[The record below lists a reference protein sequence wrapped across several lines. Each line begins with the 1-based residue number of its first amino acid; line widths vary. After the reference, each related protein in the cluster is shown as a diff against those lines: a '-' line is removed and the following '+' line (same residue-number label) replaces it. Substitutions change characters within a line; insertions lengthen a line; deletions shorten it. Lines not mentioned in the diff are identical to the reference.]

1 MSYSQ
6 KNTDTLATITEALSQ
21 QTVDRLKQLLP
32 HLSTSEKPTRKAEI
46 IALIEQHLQGK
57 KLQSLWQQLDSLQQ
71 AAVAEVVHS
80 KDSQFD
86 AGRFQAKYGALPNF
100 GSRSSYG
107 TQQTTSPLGLFLYGY
122 VMPLELKQRLQKLV
136 PPPISMKLKS
146 SKDIPPT
153 IEQRWQE
160 FNYDTRKRIQR
171 VQQIPLEQ
179 GLRERSA
186 PQELLAVLRLID
198 AGKVAVSQ
206 KTRLPSAA
214 TLKARTPLLEGSDYY
229 TDIQKKDNPPAYQE
243 IGSLRAFGW
252 AMLVQAGGLAEL
264 SGKKLK
270 LTKAGQ
276 KALRYAPEQ
285 TLKTLWKKWLK
296 TKILDEFRRI
306 NAIKG
311 QTGKGQRSM
320 TAVGGRREAIAG
332 ALGDC
337 PVNQWVEVDEFFRYM
352 QGSDYE
358 FEITRNP
365 WNLYLCDPQYGSL
378 GYEGFHDWSML
389 QGRYVLCLLFEYA
402 ATLGMV
408 DVAYISPVGARD
420 DYDDNWGVDDLEFL
434 SRYDGLIYFRLTP
447 LGAYC
452 LNLEADYTPAPLEIR
467 PVLRVLPNREIV
479 AVSDSL
485 TAADV
490 LALEI
495 YAQKVSDAV
504 WRLDLTTLLKA
515 VAEGRSVEELAEFL
529 KARSSEPLPQTVEQ
543 FLADVQWRS
552 GSLKDV
558 GTGRII
564 ECSDPALAALIANDS
579 RTKKYCFLAGESR
592 LVVPVASE
600 TKFRNA
606 LQKLGYSL
614 PKLS

>member
-1 MSYSQ
+1 MTFN
-6 KNTDTLATITEALSQ
+6 KKT
-21 QTVDRLKQLLP
+21 
-32 HLSTSEKPTRKAEI
+32 ST
-46 IALIEQHLQGK
+46 
-57 KLQSLWQQLDSLQQ
+57 
-71 AAVAEVVHS
+71 
-80 KDSQFD
+80 
-86 AGRFQAKYGALPNF
+86 
-100 GSRSSYG
+100 
-107 TQQTTSPLGLFLYGY
+107 LGLFLYGD
-122 VMPLELKQRLQKLV
+122 VMPEELKQRLKRFV
-136 PPPISMKLKS
+136 PPPVEVKLKS
-146 SKDIPPT
+146 SSEIPST

-171 VQQIPLEQ
+171 VQEITLEQ
-179 GLRERSA
+179 GLRERGA
-186 PQELLAVLRLID
+186 TQELLAVLRLID
-198 AGKVAVSQ
+198 LGKVSVSD

-214 TLKARTPLLEGSDYY
+214 TLKAITALFPGGDYY

-252 AMLVQAGGLAEL
+252 VMLLQAGGLADN
-264 SGKKLK
+264 SAKKLK

-276 KALRYAPEQ
+276 KALSNTPEQ
-285 TLKTLWKKWLK
+285 TLKSLWKKWLK

-320 TAVGGRREAIAG
+320 TAVGGRRETIAM

-337 PVNQWVEVDEFFRYM
+337 PLNQWVEVDEFFRYL
-352 QGSDYE
+352 QGSNYE
-358 FEITRNP
+358 LEVTRNP
-365 WNLYLCDPQYGSL
+365 WNLYICEPQYGSL
-378 GYEGFHDWSML
+378 GYEGFHNWSML

-408 DVAYISPVGARD
+408 DVAYISPVAARD
-420 DYDDNWGVDDLEFL
+420 DYRDNWGVDDLEFL

-452 LNLEADYTPAPLEIR
+452 LDLEADYTRAPLEMR

-479 AVSDSL
+479 AVSDAL
-485 TAADV
+485 GAADV
-490 LALEI
+490 LALDM
-495 YAQKVSDAV
+495 YAHQVSDAV
-504 WRLDLTTLLKA
+504 WRLDLAKLLKA
-515 VAEGRSVEELAEFL
+515 AAIGRSVAELVEFL
-529 KARSSEPLPQTVEQ
+529 RARTSEPLPQTVEQ
-543 FLADVQWRS
+543 FLADVQSRS

-558 GTGRII
+558 GTARII
-564 ECSDPALAALIANDS
+564 ECTDPALAALIANDS

-606 LQKLGYSL
+606 LHKLGYTL
-614 PKLS
+614 PQ